1 MRQRD
6 RRRSVQLEPA
16 PDRVAEVRDAEQ
28 PLRAQAAD
36 DEDQLRADE
45 LELPL
50 APVGA
55 ELLLPRRRGPVA
67 ASARRLP
74 GIAAGDGGAVE
85 GRVEVLLVQL
95 EPATERPAGAAAPR
109 QAFLALDRA
118 GRLSVDVGALP
129 GVRLDHR
136 PRLER
141 IAGLDAGAA
150 DAVVALER
158 GDRPVRRPAPGHGE
172 ATITKSRLRW
182 STRPPSSSASSS
194 GTKTRL

>member
-67 ASARRLP
+67 APARRLP

-85 GRVEVLLVQL
+85 GCVEVLLVQL

-109 QAFLALDRA
+109 QPLLALDGAR
-118 GRLSVDVGALP
+118 RLPVDVRTLA

-136 PRLER
+136 PGFEGVP
-141 IAGLDAGAA
+141 GLDARAA
-150 DAVVALER
+150 DAVVALEG

-172 ATITKSRLRW
+172 ATITTSSRP
-182 STRPPSSSASSS
+182 TRRASARKRTRSSSS
-194 GTKTRL
+194 RWQ